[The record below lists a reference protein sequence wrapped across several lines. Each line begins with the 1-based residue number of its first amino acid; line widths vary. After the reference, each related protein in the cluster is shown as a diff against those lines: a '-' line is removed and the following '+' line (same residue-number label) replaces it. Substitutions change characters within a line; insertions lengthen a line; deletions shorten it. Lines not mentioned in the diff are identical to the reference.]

1 MESPAASIILATS
14 HAPND
19 VNVQSHDVIR
29 SLVDV
34 ACRAFRMVGVTLL
47 FSSISLLQLRIF
59 DSGFLYYGLDEDSNH
74 FIHKLYS
81 VYCTLTLGFCYR
93 FQIHTL
99 EDECGSL
106 TTVCYFFPETPA
118 GQMPVLEVDGK
129 MLPQSMSIVR
139 YISREF
145 GMYVYLATFS
155 KENLASSILQH

>member
-59 DSGFLYYGLDEDSNH
+59 DSGFLYYGLDEDINR

-81 VYCTLTLGFCYR
+81 FY
-93 FQIHTL
+93 
-99 EDECGSL
+99 
-106 TTVCYFFPETPA
+106 
-118 GQMPVLEVDGK
+118 
-129 MLPQSMSIVR
+129 
-139 YISREF
+139 
-145 GMYVYLATFS
+145 
-155 KENLASSILQH
+155 